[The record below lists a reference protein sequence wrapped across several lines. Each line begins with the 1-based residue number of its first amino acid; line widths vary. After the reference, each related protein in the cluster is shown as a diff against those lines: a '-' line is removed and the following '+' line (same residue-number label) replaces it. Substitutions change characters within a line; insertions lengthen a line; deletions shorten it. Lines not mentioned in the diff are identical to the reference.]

1 LTPTTPAP
9 LNRLRKLW
17 REGRP
22 TFGAIATIPSIQ
34 TVQIMAHSGLDWIIV
49 DLEHGP
55 IDLGSAHAMIVATS
69 GTPCIPLAR
78 IAANEPWLAKAPMD
92 IGALGINFPMICSR
106 EDAEKAVRSVRY
118 PPRGDRLWGPFHA
131 PFRWGVSMPEYMAT
145 ADDDMICMITI
156 EHVEAVNRIDEIMA
170 TPGIDI
176 AVIGPGDL
184 ATSIDKRGRAD
195 DPEVLALMAR
205 AEAGILKSGV
215 PIGGVA
221 RTPEQANQMI
231 ERGYVGLALGFDWS
245 LFQRGIAASFEGIKR

>member
-1 LTPTTPAP
+1 MTQAAPAP

-17 REGRP
+17 QERRP

-34 TVQIMAHSGLDWIIV
+34 TVQIMARSGLDWIVV

-55 IDLGSAHAMIVATS
+55 IDLGSAHAMITATA
-69 GTPCIPLAR
+69 GTSCVPLAR

-106 EDAEKAVRSVRY
+106 ADAEKAVRSVRY

-131 PFRWGVSMPEYMAT
+131 PFRWGVSMPDYMAT

-156 EHVEAVNRIDEIMA
+156 EHVDAVERIDEIMA

-184 ATSIDKRGRAD
+184 ATSINKRGRID
-195 DPEVLALMAR
+195 DPDVQALMAR
-205 AEAGILKSGV
+205 AEAGILRSGV

-221 RTPEQANQMI
+221 RTAEQANAMI
-231 ERGYVGLALGFDWS
+231 ERGYLALALGFDWS

>member
-1 LTPTTPAP
+1 LTPATLQP

-17 REGRP
+17 RERRP

-34 TVQIMAHSGLDWIIV
+34 TVQIMARSGFDWIVV

-55 IDLGSAHAMIVATS
+55 IDLGSAHAMITATS

-78 IAANEPWLAKAPMD
+78 I
-92 IGALGINFPMICSR
+92 
-106 EDAEKAVRSVRY
+106 
-118 PPRGDRLWGPFHA
+118 
-131 PFRWGVSMPEYMAT
+131 
-145 ADDDMICMITI
+145 
-156 EHVEAVNRIDEIMA
+156 AVNRIDEIMA
-170 TPGIDI
+170 TPGIDM

-245 LFQRGIAASFEGIKR
+245 LFQRGIAASFDGIKR